1 MRYETE
7 LYDMNETLLL
17 PRHSKRASSLLFF
30 FHQFDDAN
38 SEGILTYVIYLVIK
52 VIVQQ
57 VKTHK
62 AFKQARIESD
72 IGFDISK
79 GGLTRASLL
88 ILFIVTISTP
98 TVSSPHFI
106 KLMNMKTPNVALHS
120 LLFRLLILIYHFTNW
135 LGVLRTFG
143 RSSIEDEL

>member
-1 MRYETE
+1 MRYE

-38 SEGILTYVIYLVIK
+38 SELIRKL
-52 VIVQQ
+52 VQQ